1 MGGEGHTAEHCTVTE
16 AHATIQCVTVA
27 GSGSGHTWR
36 VYVESGSDTNKVK
49 QWSVVMAATNAAA
62 TTSYM
67 PPSIR

>member
-1 MGGEGHTAEHCTVTE
+1 
-16 AHATIQCVTVA
+16 VTVA